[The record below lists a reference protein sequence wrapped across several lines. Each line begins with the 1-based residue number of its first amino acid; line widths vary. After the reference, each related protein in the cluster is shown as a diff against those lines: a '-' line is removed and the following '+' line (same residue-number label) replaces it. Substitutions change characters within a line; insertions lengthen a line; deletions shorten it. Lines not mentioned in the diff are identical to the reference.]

1 MTAERSRSVFTVAV
15 PLFVTAA
22 ATLLSACGEA
32 PAPDAVA
39 QPVVQGEALQFRE
52 GSAQLK
58 VLASQVAQ
66 TEGERAV
73 TVSGRLV
80 WDETVTTRLFAPVA
94 GRITSLEAKPG
105 DFVRKGQVLA
115 RLSSPEFGQAQ
126 AEARRAQAD
135 LGVAEKAAA
144 RQRELGAAGVVA
156 RKDVEAAEAD
166 LVRARAEHHRASARL
181 RAYGAGEADD
191 QIFALASPIGAMV
204 VERNAN
210 IGQEFRPDQAAP
222 GTPALFVLSDP
233 TRLWAQLELP
243 EGAIA
248 NVFRGQEVLLTADAV
263 PDAPVTAKVEY
274 VPDGIDP
281 LTRTLRVR
289 ASVPNPGRRFKA
301 EMFARGALKVKGSGS
316 PVVPASAVMLVAGRQ
331 VLFVDKGQGRY
342 ERRAVRA
349 EDAAVERMRI
359 VEGLREGERVVTE
372 GALFLQQVLA
382 GGQSK

>member
-1 MTAERSRSVFTVAV
+1 MTDERSRIALAAARHLLAV
-15 PLFVTAA
+15 A
-22 ATLLSACGEA
+22 ATLLAACGDVAAPEG
-32 PAPDAVA
+32 PAP
-39 QPVVQGEALQFRE
+39 PVVQGEALQFRE

-58 VLASQVAQ
+58 VLASRAAEI
-66 TEGERAV
+66 EGERAV
-73 TVSGRLV
+73 MASGRLV

-166 LVRARAEHHRASARL
+166 LARARAEHQRASARL
-181 RAYGAGEADD
+181 RAYGAGEAED

-204 VERNAN
+204 AERNAN

-243 EGAIA
+243 EGAISS
-248 NVFRGQEVLLTADAV
+248 VFRGQEVLLAADAV
-263 PDAPVTAKVEY
+263 PDVSVKAKIEY

-301 EMFARGALKVKGSGS
+301 EMFVRGALRVKGSGS
-316 PVVPASAVMLVAGRQ
+316 PVVPASAVLLVAGRH
-331 VLFVDKGQGRY
+331 VLFVDKGQGRF
-342 ERRAVRA
+342 ERRTVRA
-349 EDAAVERMRI
+349 EDAGVERMRVI
-359 VEGLREGERVVTE
+359 EGLREGERVVTE
-372 GALFLQQVLA
+372 GALFLQQALA